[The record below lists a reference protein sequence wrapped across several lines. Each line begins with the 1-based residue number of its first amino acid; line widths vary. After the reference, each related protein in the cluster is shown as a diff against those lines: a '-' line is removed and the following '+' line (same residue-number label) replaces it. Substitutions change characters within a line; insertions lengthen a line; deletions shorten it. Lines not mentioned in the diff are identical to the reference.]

1 MHKHHPG
8 ILYAPQC
15 IAVLVITAKTKPGL
29 IQVAGQRQTG
39 NPQNRTTLFYG
50 RTRSRYTAAGKT
62 TGMKL

>member
-29 IQVAGQRQTG
+29 IQVAGSGRRG
-39 NPQNRTTLFYG
+39 NPQNSVILFSG
-50 RTRSRYTAAGKT
+50 RTRSRNTAAGKT
-62 TGMKL
+62 TGIKL